1 MHCYHS
7 TGATCGTGTAYP
19 SRTPEFTPGFECYS
33 VFSFLRSV
41 LHIIVYLLFVIH
53 GIVAVPI
60 TVFIFSFQYKYRVN
74 LSGSTVQTSE
84 QLVKSKSMEYVNNYA
99 FLCIVICILLII
111 SGIEMNPGP
120 SDSDLSSSFG
130 SISSTSTTVSNFIHN
145 SVSFLHLNI
154 QSITPKLD
162 LIAAEYSCHEILSFT
177 KAGCA
182 LM

>member
-1 MHCYHS
+1 
-7 TGATCGTGTAYP
+7 
-19 SRTPEFTPGFECYS
+19 
-33 VFSFLRSV
+33 
-41 LHIIVYLLFVIH
+41 LFAIH
-53 GIVAVPI
+53 GIVALPI

-84 QLVKSKSMEYVNNYA
+84 QLVKSKSLEYVNNYA
-99 FLCIVICILLII
+99 FLCIVMCILLII

-162 LIAAEYSCHEILSFT
+162 LISAEYSCREILSFT
-177 KAGCA
+177 ESWLRPHVSDDMLKIPGYKFPAFRRDRVGK
-182 LM
+182 MGGGVVVF